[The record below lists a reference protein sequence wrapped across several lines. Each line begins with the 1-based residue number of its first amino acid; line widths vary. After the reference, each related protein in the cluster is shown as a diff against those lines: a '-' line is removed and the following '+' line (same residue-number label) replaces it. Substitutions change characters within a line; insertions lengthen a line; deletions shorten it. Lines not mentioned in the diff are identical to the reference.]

1 MLTATRSLDGAKV
14 VAAYV
19 DKASGPFLCTSCEQP
34 LILNKGRIRVHHFRH
49 PPQVVCAHGQGESLE
64 HLHCKMEIFDA
75 LARHEFAS
83 DVELEKHLGPAIAD
97 VFARIHGQPVAVE
110 VQRSALSV
118 TEIRQRTQVYTDL
131 GINVLWI
138 AIFPDA
144 PTDTH
149 HSPRAC
155 ERWLH
160 AAYLGRVYYWV
171 NGLSL
176 RPVHFDDL
184 QLPVDGRTWFDPGGG
199 QRASPAYTRPSQR
212 YRTPSAGPLVDLVRD
227 FRPRLLG
234 PFAGGT
240 VDVPQRRLFLDRRP
254 RWWPALRPE

>member
-1 MLTATRSLDGAKV
+1 MLTATRQQDGVKV

-19 DKASGPFLCTSCEQP
+19 DKSHGPFLCTSCQRP

-49 PPQVVCAHGQGESLE
+49 PPQVARAHGQGESLE

-75 LARHEFAS
+75 LAQHAS
-83 DVELEKHLGPAIAD
+83 VTDVELEKHLGPVVAD
-97 VFARIHGQPVAVE
+97 VFAYIHGQPVAVE
-110 VQRSALSV
+110 VQRSVLSV
-118 TEIRQRTQVYTDL
+118 AEIRERTQAYTGL

-138 AIFPDA
+138 AVFPDA
-144 PTDTH
+144 PTDTE
-149 HSPRAC
+149 HSPKAC

-176 RPVHFDDL
+176 RPVHFDDM
-184 QLPVDGRTWFDPGGG
+184 QLPVDGRSWIEPGGA
-199 QRASPAYTRPSQR
+199 RRFSSPYTRTSQR
-212 YRTPSAGPLVDLVRD
+212 YRTPCAGPLVDLVND

-240 VDVPQRRLFLDRRP
+240 IDVPQRRLFLDRRP
-254 RWWPALRPE
+254 RWWQAIRPD